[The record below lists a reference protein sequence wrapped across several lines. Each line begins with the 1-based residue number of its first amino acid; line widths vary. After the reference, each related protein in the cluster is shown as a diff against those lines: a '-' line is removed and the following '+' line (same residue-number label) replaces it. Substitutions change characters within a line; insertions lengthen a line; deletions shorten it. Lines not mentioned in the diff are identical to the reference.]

1 MSNDPLETQ
10 PMDTDVTGGGAYEV
24 LLKRL
29 RNQGQRLSRQVDA
42 LNDQRLQEFGC
53 SRMEVLGRV
62 RVRTENNCV
71 PRDIVRVGD
80 FLLFGYNV
88 FLGLRTETRVEDVLA
103 LFRLIEREDG
113 FEAQAVPVEGTWL
126 DDPGF
131 RKDFAELYTYYRDAR
146 LLELVV
152 DDSRLLVSFQVGE
165 RIDDIRVFRWSLG
178 SGGTDVRYVDNRGE
192 RDMAPAAGYDFEW
205 APATREMIVGGR
217 QPCISILDSVYVQLD
232 SGELVLKIENG
243 TACAEALYRHSLA
256 ETNQSLPDLQVAYAR
271 LGDLIL
277 LKVRPYKEE
286 HFHYLVCNLPT
297 RAITRVDSI
306 GQACLQLPEDHG
318 IVFPGGLYLRNGE
331 HKTFESGMQRMQ
343 FKRLFRSPNGED
355 ILYIFYEAQEGRS
368 ALFTYNMVRRQLQ
381 TPILGHGHA
390 CLEDGR
396 MVIFSAEQEPARNHP
411 MQIWQTPFH
420 TEEYA
425 ARRSL
430 SNTFLG
436 RIGNADLVRGISD
449 LYDLARD
456 VETPNPTAAHF
467 ARLGQQVG
475 RLLDK
480 YHWMAHESLNS
491 VTGLLRE
498 LGQTGGLIVDEF
510 EKVEHLRAHAARQ
523 TIDAQQRH
531 SALMK
536 ELHAGAP
543 RGIEDIV
550 ALLEAITQLRGH
562 LLTIKDGRYVD
573 AATVEGL
580 ERQLKVESE
589 RISSEAAEFM
599 CQPDALLPYSQR
611 IAELDRHVQEA
622 TALFELD
629 RALAG
634 LGEMTAAVEL
644 LSGLASSLSV
654 QDTAHRTRI
663 TEAMS
668 HLYALMNQTT
678 AHERTRR
685 KALAMSESVAQFA
698 AQFQLFVQSAAHALG
713 QADTPEACDEQL
725 SKLLIQ
731 LEDLESRFGGHE
743 PFLDDLMR
751 KREELLEAVEHHRQN
766 LMDARQRQIRTVQD
780 AAHRIL
786 TSLPGRTAACPDIE
800 RLNAFFATDHQVL
813 RLRELSARLRGL
825 DDGVKA
831 DDLDARLKAARDEA
845 VRAKRDRNDL
855 FDGGGTLLRLGP
867 RHRFSVNTQPLEL
880 TLLPKGEHLWLHI
893 TGTDFHERIDDD
905 AVVSMRPYFHA
916 SHESESEALYRG
928 EYLAWQVLEAANA
941 QGIDLQALDAGALE
955 QHVRDFAAPRYKE
968 GYEKGIHD
976 HDAALVLRNLMPC
989 MAAAGL
995 LRFSPAARALALIAW
1010 HLPGSFE
1017 TQVSRWPRQARAA
1030 FSVQR
1035 LFKHQEA
1042 VDDLREEIALALENY
1057 AAATGFS
1064 ESPTV
1069 LAESAHY
1076 LTEAL
1081 AGDRPSLEASG
1092 HARDIVSALDRRLE
1106 TEGCADELRDV
1117 VQGLDGDLYGQWSVI
1132 RQWVTGACRDLQ
1144 EAALTH
1150 YVPEAT
1156 ALVLLRMAGKPEL
1169 PVNAAALKVQVHG
1182 LLGEHPRLRDGVLA
1196 LTLDDFFARVMEHGQ
1211 VFVPGLRGYQTFRQ
1225 SIIQRERQA
1234 LRVADFRSR
1243 PLTSFVRNKLINE
1256 VYLPLIADNLAR
1268 QLGSAGEGRRS
1279 DLMGLLMLISPPGY
1293 GKTTLIEYIAF
1304 QLGMAF
1310 VKVNGPELNRGVTSL
1325 DPAQAP
1331 DSPARVEL
1339 EKLNLA
1345 LQLGSNV
1352 CLLIDDIQ
1360 HLSPEFLQKFI
1371 SLCDATRRIESVWK
1385 GQAKVCDLRGRKFC
1399 IVMAGNP
1406 YTESGEA
1413 FRIPDMLVNRAD
1425 VHNLGEVTGAN
1436 ASAFALSYIENS
1448 LTSNPV
1454 LAPLANREISDLYHL
1469 VEHAR
1474 GRTLGSND
1482 LVHPYSPSE
1491 VNELSE
1497 TLRRLMTVREVL
1509 LKVNAAYIDSAS
1521 QAAQY
1526 RTEPPFRLQGS
1537 YRNMNRLAE
1546 RISPVMN
1553 EAEIDQLI
1561 TDHYR
1566 AESQLLTSGAEEN
1579 LLKLAELRGQLN
1591 PEQAARWTRIKQEF
1605 QRNKALGGD
1614 ETAVGNR
1621 IVAQLGDVVDGI
1633 RAIAERSGR

>member
-29 RNQGQRLSRQVDA
+29 RTQGQRLSQQVNA
-42 LNDQRLQEFGC
+42 LNAQRLQEFGC

-62 RVRTENNCV
+62 RVHTKNHCI
-71 PRDIVRVGD
+71 PRDIVQVGD
-80 FLLFGYNV
+80 LLLLGYNAC
-88 FLGLRTETRVEDVLA
+88 LGLRTESRVEDVFA
-103 LFRLIEREDG
+103 LFRLCERGEG
-113 FEAQAVPVEGTWL
+113 FEAKAVPVEGTWL

-131 RKDFAELYTYYRDAR
+131 RKDFEELYTYYRNAR
-146 LLELVV
+146 LLELAVH
-152 DDSRLLVSFQVGE
+152 DSRLLATFQVGE
-165 RIDDIRVFRWSLG
+165 RIDDIRVFRWSLS
-178 SGGTDVRYVDNRGE
+178 SGGTDIRYVDSRGE
-192 RDMAPAAGYDFEW
+192 RDMAPAVAYDFEW

-217 QPCISILDSVYVQLD
+217 QPRISILDSVYAQLD
-232 SGELVLKIENG
+232 SGDLVLEIEDDTVCG
-243 TACAEALYRHSLA
+243 QALYRHTLA
-256 ETNQSLPDLQVAYAR
+256 ERNQSLPDLQIAYAR
-271 LGDLIL
+271 VGDLVL
-277 LKVRPYKEE
+277 LKVRPYKEQQSQ
-286 HFHYLVCNLPT
+286 YLVCNLMT
-297 RAITRVDSI
+297 RAITRIDAI
-306 GQACLQLPEDHG
+306 GQACQQLPEDHG

-331 HKTFESGMQRMQ
+331 HKTFESDMQQMQ

-355 ILYIFYEAQEGRS
+355 ILYIFYEAHEGRS

-381 TPILGHGHA
+381 TPIFGHGHA
-390 CLEDGR
+390 LLEDGR
-396 MVIFSAEQEPARNHP
+396 MVIFPGEEEPARNHP

-425 ARRSL
+425 ARQSL
-430 SNTFLG
+430 SNSFLG

-449 LYDLARD
+449 LYDLVRD
-456 VETPNPTAAHF
+456 VEAPNPTAARF

-480 YHWMAHESLNS
+480 YHWVAHETLSS
-491 VTGLLRE
+491 MTGLLRE
-498 LGQTGGLIVDEF
+498 LGHTGDLIVDEF
-510 EKVEHLRAHAARQ
+510 QKVEHLRAHAARQ
-523 TIDAQQRH
+523 TMDAQQRH
-531 SALMK
+531 SALVK
-536 ELHAGAP
+536 ELHSGAP
-543 RGIEDIV
+543 RGIQDFV
-550 ALLEAITQLRGH
+550 ALLDAVTQLRGH
-562 LLTIKDGRYVD
+562 LLTIKDLRYVD
-573 AATVEGL
+573 AATLDGL

-589 RISSEAAEFM
+589 RINSEAAEFM
-599 CQPDALLPYSQR
+599 CLPDALLPYSQR
-611 IAELDRHVQEA
+611 IAELDRRIQAA
-622 TALFELD
+622 TTVFELD
-629 RALAG
+629 QPLAG
-634 LGEMTAAVEL
+634 LGEVTATVEL
-644 LSGLASSLSV
+644 LSGLANSLSV
-654 QDTAHRTRI
+654 QDTARRTSI
-663 TEAMS
+663 TEAIS
-668 HLYALMNQTT
+668 HLYALINQTT
-678 AHERTRR
+678 ARERTCRE
-685 KALAMSESVAQFA
+685 ALAMSESVAQFA

-713 QADTPEACDEQL
+713 HVDTPEACDDQL

-743 PFLDDLMR
+743 PFLNDLMR

-766 LMDARQRQIRTVQD
+766 LVDARQRQTQTVLD

-786 TSLPGRTAACPDIE
+786 ASLPGRTAACPDIE
-800 RLNAFFATDHQVL
+800 RLRGFFATDPQVL
-813 RLRELSARLRGL
+813 RLHELSARLREL
-825 DDGVKA
+825 DNSIKA
-831 DDLDARLKAARDEA
+831 DELDARLKAARDEA
-845 VRAKRDRNDL
+845 VRAQRDRNDL
-855 FDGGGTLLRLGP
+855 FDGGGKLLRLGP

-893 TGTDFHERIDDD
+893 TGTDLHERIDDD
-905 AVVSMRPYFHA
+905 AVAIMQPYFHA

-928 EYLAWQVLEAANA
+928 EYLAWQVLEAANE
-941 QGIDLQALDAGALE
+941 QGIDLQELDAGALE
-955 QHVRDFAAPRYKE
+955 QHVRNFAAPRYKE

-976 HDAALVLRNLMPC
+976 HDAALVLRHLVPC
-989 MAAAGL
+989 MAQAGL

-1017 TQVSRWPRQARAA
+1017 TQINRWPRQARAA

-1035 LFKHQEA
+1035 LFNHQNG
-1042 VDDLREEIALALENY
+1042 VDDMREEIALTLENY
-1057 AAATGFS
+1057 AATTGLS
-1064 ESPTV
+1064 GLPVV

-1076 LTEAL
+1076 LMEAL
-1081 AGDRPSLEASG
+1081 AHQPPGLEASG
-1092 HARDIVSALDRRLE
+1092 HAWEIVSALDRRLE
-1106 TEGCADELRDV
+1106 AEGCAHELRNV
-1117 VQGLDGDLYGQWSVI
+1117 VQEMDGDLHGQWSAI
-1132 RQWVTGACRDLQ
+1132 QPWVTGVCRDL
-1144 EAALTH
+1144 EENSLTH
-1150 YVPEAT
+1150 YLPEAT
-1156 ALVLLRMAGKPEL
+1156 ALVLLRMAGKPTL
-1169 PVNAAALKVQVHG
+1169 PINAAVLKFRVDG
-1182 LLGEHPRLRDGVLA
+1182 LLGEHSGLHDGVLA
-1196 LTLDDFFARVMEHGQ
+1196 LTLDDFFARVRDHRE
-1211 VFVPGLRGYQTFRQ
+1211 VFVPGLRRYQTFRQ
-1225 SIIQRERQA
+1225 SIIQRERQF
-1234 LRVADFRSR
+1234 LRIADFRSR

-1268 QLGSAGEGRRS
+1268 QLGSAGEGGRS

-1310 VKVNGPELNRGVTSL
+1310 VKVNGPVLNRGVTSL

-1345 LQLGSNV
+1345 LEMGSNV

-1371 SLCDATRRIESVWK
+1371 SLCDGTRRIENVWR

-1399 IVMAGNP
+1399 VVMAGNP

-1436 ASAFALSYIENS
+1436 ASAFALSYIENCV
-1448 LTSNPV
+1448 TSNPV
-1454 LAPLANREISDLYHL
+1454 LAPLANREISDLYRL
-1469 VEHAR
+1469 IEHAR
-1474 GRTLGSND
+1474 GRTLSSND
-1482 LVHPYSPSE
+1482 LVYPYSPSE
-1491 VNELSE
+1491 VTELSE
-1497 TLRRLMTVREVL
+1497 TLRRLMVVRDVL

-1521 QAAQY
+1521 QAAPY

-1546 RISPVMN
+1546 RVSAVMD

-1591 PEQAARWTRIKQEF
+1591 PEQAARWTRIKHEF
-1605 QRNKALGGD
+1605 QRNRALGGD
-1614 ETAVGNR
+1614 ETTVGNR
-1621 IVAQLGDVVDGI
+1621 LVAKLGDVVDGI